1 MPAESNAEN
10 SIPLMERDQDVEAQ
24 NGDLDKRNDDLELP
38 LPVQTQAQTQ
48 AAARKKFLIWTA
60 IK

>member
-24 NGDLDKRNDDLELP
+24 NGDLDKRNGDLELP